1 MMDITYTDIIKI
13 AVAFALGALL
23 GLEREYRSK
32 PAGFRTLIM
41 ITVGATVFTILS
53 YRMSAVISGTPDRI
67 AANIITGIGF
77 IGAGVIFKEGLKVS
91 GMTTASTIWIAAAI
105 GMAVGYGAYYLA
117 GGVTI
122 LVLIILMLLAKLE
135 KSFDKLHQV
144 KFYKISFAVDD
155 YSIDELEKNISQMGI
170 NFKKNNVLKNN
181 NEIIVF
187 YKIGANQKEYSQLD
201 NYLMQT
207 KAIKS
212 FEV

>member
-1 MMDITYTDIIKI
+1 MDITYTDILKI
-13 AVAFALGALL
+13 AVAFALGAIL

-53 YRMSAVISGTPDRI
+53 YRIGSGTPDRI

-77 IGAGVIFKEGLKVS
+77 IGAGVIFKEGMKVS

-105 GMAVGYGAYYLA
+105 GMATGYGAYYLA
-117 GGVTI
+117 AGVTL
-122 LVLIILMLLAKLE
+122 LVLVILMLLSKLE
-135 KSFDKLHQV
+135 RSFDKFHQV
-144 KFYKISFAVDD
+144 KFYKISFRADE
-155 YSIDELEKNISQMGI
+155 YTIEELEKNISELGLD
-170 NFKKNNVLKNN
+170 FAKNKVLKSN

-187 YKIGANQKEYSQLD
+187 YKIDAQQNEYQLLD
-201 NYLMQT
+201 DYLIQA

>member
-1 MMDITYTDIIKI
+1 MDITYTDIIKI
-13 AVAFALGALL
+13 AVAFLLGAIL

-53 YRMSAVISGTPDRI
+53 YRIGSGTPDRI

-105 GMAVGYGAYYLA
+105 GMSVGYGAYYLA

-135 KSFDKLHQV
+135 KSFDRVHQV
-144 KFYKISFAVDD
+144 KFYKISFRVDE
-155 YSIDELEKNISQMGI
+155 YSIDELEKNIVELGI
-170 NFKKNNVLKNN
+170 NFKKNTILKNN

-187 YKIGANQKEYSQLD
+187 YKIGANQKEYSRLD

-207 KAIKS
+207 KTIKS

>member
-1 MMDITYTDIIKI
+1 MDITYTDIIKI
-13 AVAFALGALL
+13 GVAFLLGALL

-53 YRMSAVISGTPDRI
+53 YRIGSDTPDRI

-105 GMAVGYGAYYLA
+105 GMSIGYGAYYLA
-117 GGVTI
+117 AGVTV
-122 LVLIILMLLAKLE
+122 LVLIILMLLSKLE
-135 KSFDKLHQV
+135 KSFDKFHQV
-144 KFYKISFAVDD
+144 KFYKISFAAAD
-155 YSIDELEKNISQMGI
+155 YNLDELEKNIAALGI
-170 NFKKNNVLKNN
+170 NFKKDKVLKDN

-187 YKIGANQKEYSQLD
+187 YRIGANQKEYTQLD
-201 NYLMQT
+201 HYLMET
-207 KAIKS
+207 KAIRG

>member
-1 MMDITYTDIIKI
+1 MMDITYTDVIKI
-13 AVAFALGALL
+13 LVAFALGAML

-53 YRMSAVISGTPDRI
+53 YRIGSATPDRI

-77 IGAGVIFKEGLKVS
+77 IGAGVIFKEGMKVS

-105 GMAVGYGAYYLA
+105 GMSVGYGAYYLA

-122 LVLIILMLLAKLE
+122 LVLVILMILSKLE
-135 KSFDKLHQV
+135 RSFDRVHQV
-144 KFYKISFAVDD
+144 KFYKICFCVDE
-155 YSIDELEKNISQMGI
+155 YTIDELERHLAGCDVNYKI
-170 NFKKNNVLKNN
+170 NKVLKNN
-181 NEIIVF
+181 NEVIVY
-187 YKIGANQKEYSQLD
+187 YKIGGNQSAYRRMD
-201 NYLMQT
+201 NYLMET
-207 KAIKS
+207 KAIRS

>member
-1 MMDITYTDIIKI
+1 MDITYTDIIKI

-53 YRMSAVISGTPDRI
+53 YRIGSATPDRI

-77 IGAGVIFKEGLKVS
+77 IGAGVIFKEGMKVS

-105 GMAVGYGAYYLA
+105 GMSIGYGAYYLA
-117 GGVTI
+117 AGVTV

-135 KSFDKLHQV
+135 KSFDHVHQV
-144 KFYKISFAVDD
+144 KFYKISFRIDEFT
-155 YSIDELEKNISQMGI
+155 IDELEKNIEGQGV
-170 NFKKNNVLKNN
+170 NFYRTKVLKNN
-181 NEIIVF
+181 NEVIVY
-187 YKIGANQKEYSQLD
+187 YKIGANKKAYQLLD
-201 NYLMQT
+201 SYLMET
-207 KAIKS
+207 KAVKS